1 MDGDILLT
9 PYTNKNDQGVSLVAS
24 GLLACVSKP
33 QDCLS
38 DVLSSLHKNN
48 SLKLNRTRF

>member
-33 QDCLS
+33 QDCQAYIKISLCYLS
-38 DVLSSLHKNN
+38 CLLEGTTV
-48 SLKLNRTRF
+48 